1 MADFV
6 RYELDDGSEVFF
18 ETAEGSLVSPRGG
31 SADVVDAGRL
41 GDRLRPIAAAA
52 CEVSRSLREH
62 LAPEEIELIFGVKVS
77 GEVSWWFF
85 ARANGE
91 ASINVRLT
99 WRKDAR
105 ESSGPAVDELLPDR

>member
-31 SADVVDAGRL
+31 SADVVDAGKL
-41 GDRLRPIAAAA
+41 GDRLRPIAVAAG
-52 CEVSRSLREH
+52 ELSRSLRQH
-62 LAPEEIELIFGVKVS
+62 LAPEEIELDFGVKVS

-85 ARANGE
+85 ARTRGD
-91 ASINVRLT
+91 ASINVKVT
-99 WRKDAR
+99 WRKDQHGRSASADNEIVRAR
-105 ESSGPAVDELLPDR
+105 